1 VAILIEALTDNRNR
15 TAADLRSAFS
25 KNGGNL
31 GETGCVSW
39 MFDQKGV
46 VRLEGE
52 IDEEALLEASVEGGA
67 DTYEMTEDPVGAEVF
82 TEPTN
87 LEALNRT
94 LTEQGFPVNLLVPGN
109 PEERFGD
116 EVLRELEGRG
126 IDVNPLLLNPSDM
139 TPDGWCDLFD
149 LNINKPMGIAL
160 YRSVR
165 ELNEEES
172 EFYLDD
178 IIQKVE
184 QDGGSSDRTKEALLN
199 RLEMASDWGIF
210 ADQYQDLWRTFDEN
224 RINVLDMS
232 VIDPGQ
238 YGLRNLVVEV
248 LGKEL
253 FRQRQEARRREEMGL
268 SVEIPKVWLFI
279 DEAHNFVPSGS
290 SSLAKDT
297 IIRWVK
303 EGRQPGLS
311 IVVATQQPSAIDSD
325 VLSQC
330 DIILCHKITT
340 KEDIQSL
347 DKLSQDYMGSDLKTY
362 VRQIDNVGEAVY
374 VDDDEETVD
383 MVKMRPRKS
392 KHGGGEA

>member
-1 VAILIEALTDNRNR
+1 MNLFIGENLDDNSDTYIDASSARSILACGKRGTGKSY
-15 TAADLRSAFS
+15 TM
-25 KNGGNL
+25 GNL
-31 GETGCVSW
+31 VEEIHTETDDIVPL
-39 MFDQKGV
+39 V
-46 VRLEGE
+46 
-52 IDEEALLEASVEGGA
+52 IDPMGIYWTMAEENDRQRDLIWDWGMS
-67 DTYEMTEDPVGAEVF
+67 
-82 TEPTN
+82 
-87 LEALNRT
+87 
-94 LTEQGFPVNLLVPGN
+94 EQGFPVNLLVPGN

-165 ELNEEES
+165 ELDEEED

-184 QDGGSSDRTKEALLN
+184 RDGGSSDRTKEALLN
-199 RLEMASDWGIF
+199 RLEMANDWGIF
-210 ADQYQDLWRTFDEN
+210 ADHYQDLWRTFDEN

-290 SSLAKDT
+290 SSLAKGT

-347 DKLSQDYMGSDLKTY
+347 DKLSQDYMGSNLKTY

-374 VDDDEETVD
+374 VDDDEETVE

>member
-1 VAILIEALTDNRNR
+1 MNLFIGENLDDNSDTYIDASSARSILACGKRGTGKSY
-15 TAADLRSAFS
+15 TM
-25 KNGGNL
+25 GNL
-31 GETGCVSW
+31 VEEIHTETDDIVPL
-39 MFDQKGV
+39 V
-46 VRLEGE
+46 
-52 IDEEALLEASVEGGA
+52 IDPMGIYWTMAEENDRQRDLIWDWGMS
-67 DTYEMTEDPVGAEVF
+67 
-82 TEPTN
+82 
-87 LEALNRT
+87 
-94 LTEQGFPVNLLVPGN
+94 EQGFPVNLLVPGS

-184 QDGGSSDRTKEALLN
+184 RDGGSSDRTKEALLN
-199 RLEMASDWGIF
+199 RLEMANDWGIF
-210 ADQYQDLWRTFDEN
+210 ADHYQDLWRTFDEN

-374 VDDDEETVD
+374 VDDDEETVE
-383 MVKMRPRKS
+383 MAKMRPRKS

>member
-1 VAILIEALTDNRNR
+1 MNLFIGENLDDN
-15 TAADLRSAFS
+15 S
-25 KNGGNL
+25 
-31 GETGCVSW
+31 
-39 MFDQKGV
+39 
-46 VRLEGE
+46 
-52 IDEEALLEASVEGGA
+52 
-67 DTYEMTEDPVGAEVF
+67 DTYIDGSSARSILACGKRGTGKSYTMGNIVEEIHTETDDVVPLVIDPMGIYWTMAE
-82 TEPTN
+82 EN
-87 LEALNRT
+87 DRQRDLIWDWGMS
-94 LTEQGFPVNLLVPGN
+94 EQGYPVNLLVPGS

-165 ELNEEES
+165 ELKEEES

-184 QDGGSSDRTKEALLN
+184 RDGGSSDRTKEALLN
-199 RLEMASDWGIF
+199 RLEMANDWGIF
-210 ADQYQDLWRTFDEN
+210 ADHYQDLWRTFDEN

-374 VDDDEETVD
+374 VDDDEETVE